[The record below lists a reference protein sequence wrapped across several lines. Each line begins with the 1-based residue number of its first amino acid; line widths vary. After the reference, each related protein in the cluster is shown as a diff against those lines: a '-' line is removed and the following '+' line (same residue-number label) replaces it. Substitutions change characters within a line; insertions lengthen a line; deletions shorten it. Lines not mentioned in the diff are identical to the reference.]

1 MTDGDVAVWQLGER
15 LLVKHLRHHA
25 QLLDGEKPAVV
36 VDGDTGAH
44 MTSVLQAVERV
55 VCNADDVKFVVVFIY
70 SEYAALVVC
79 LVASGVDYCKL
90 IH

>member
-1 MTDGDVAVWQLGER
+1 
-15 LLVKHLRHHA
+15 
-25 QLLDGEKPAVV
+25 
-36 VDGDTGAH
+36 